1 MIGQLATT
9 AQLFEAVML
18 ICFGLGWPVA
28 ILKTLR
34 TRRTEGKSLGFLW
47 LIFFGY
53 LAGIVAKCARAHAA
67 GEAIE
72 WVIWLYA
79 ANILLVAADIALYLR
94 YSRRS
99 SPTPSV

>member
-1 MIGQLATT
+1 MIGQSATT

-47 LIFFGY
+47 LVFFGY
-53 LAGIVAKCARAHAA
+53 LAGIAAKCARAHTAGAA
-67 GEAIE
+67 PEL
-72 WVIWLYA
+72 VTWLYA
-79 ANILLVAADIALYLR
+79 VNALLVAADIALYLR
-94 YSRRS
+94 YSPRS